1 MEAPVV
7 RKLFFGSIEQEFPL
21 GTYIRGLQRI
31 KQSLLFATVDGERV
45 LVLERRAVLL
55 IPISAGVAYFHL
67 PMDGLENLKRVAQI
81 VLDGAPPPAPSTGQ
95 RAARLLLRLT
105 QIPVGLGVLGFLF
118 GVLATVLSGFADSP
132 FPEPEGPATLGAL
145 FALLFIG
152 IGGQLLGTLLASR
165 LLDESAS
172 ATMCRFL
179 YGHPDHIS
187 EMGTWRG
194 ALGRGG
200 FGSSLVSARLQ
211 VMRVSED
218 PWLVMARSHKS
229 PLSAGVALY
238 PVPKE
243 QIPALL
249 EGLAA
254 WDTISK
260 G

>member
-1 MEAPVV
+1 MI
-7 RKLFFGSIEQEFPL
+7 RKLFFGSVEREVPL
-21 GTYIRGLQRI
+21 GTHTRGLQRI
-31 KQSLLFATVDGERV
+31 KQSLLFTTVDGDRV

-67 PMDGLENLKRVAQI
+67 PEDGLENLKRVAQT

-95 RAARLLLRLT
+95 RATRLLLRLT

-118 GVLATVLSGFADSP
+118 GVLAMVLSGFAGSP
-132 FPEPEGPATLGAL
+132 FPEPEGPASLGAL

-165 LLDESAS
+165 LLGESAS

-211 VMRVSED
+211 VMRVSEA

-238 PVPKE
+238 AIPRE
-243 QIPALL
+243 QISALL
-249 EGLAA
+249 EGLEA
-254 WDTISK
+254 WESRSETQ
-260 G
+260 GT